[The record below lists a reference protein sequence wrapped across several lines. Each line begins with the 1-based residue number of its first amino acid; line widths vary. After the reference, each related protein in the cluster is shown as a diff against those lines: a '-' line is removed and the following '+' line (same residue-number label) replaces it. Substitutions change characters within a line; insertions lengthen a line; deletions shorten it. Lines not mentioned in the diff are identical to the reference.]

1 MKKINQELNMFAG
14 YLSGKNSRI
23 FLLVLTVALF
33 ILGAAAPNATIAIG
47 K

>member
-1 MKKINQELNMFAG
+1 MKKINQELNMLAG

-23 FLLVLTVALF
+23 LLLVLTVALF